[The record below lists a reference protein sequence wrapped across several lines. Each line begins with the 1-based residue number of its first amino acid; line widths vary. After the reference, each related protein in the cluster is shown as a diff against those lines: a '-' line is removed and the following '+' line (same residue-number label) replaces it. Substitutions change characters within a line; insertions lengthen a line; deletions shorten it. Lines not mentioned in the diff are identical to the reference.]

1 MLLNRG
7 KLPTPQATVLKK
19 IIMVVV
25 VVHQIINPRCQA
37 EAEEVDLVCQP
48 AEEARQLE
56 QLVRIKALH
65 RKRSLSG
72 SYRVCSS
79 DKLSDL

>member
-1 MLLNRG
+1 MSLNRG

-37 EAEEVDLVCQP
+37 EAEGVDLV
-48 AEEARQLE
+48 
-56 QLVRIKALH
+56 
-65 RKRSLSG
+65 
-72 SYRVCSS
+72 
-79 DKLSDL
+79 

>member
-1 MLLNRG
+1 MRRLSIDIARSVSKFSKQRGKPLMSLNRG

-37 EAEEVDLVCQP
+37 EAEGVDLV
-48 AEEARQLE
+48 
-56 QLVRIKALH
+56 
-65 RKRSLSG
+65 
-72 SYRVCSS
+72 
-79 DKLSDL
+79 